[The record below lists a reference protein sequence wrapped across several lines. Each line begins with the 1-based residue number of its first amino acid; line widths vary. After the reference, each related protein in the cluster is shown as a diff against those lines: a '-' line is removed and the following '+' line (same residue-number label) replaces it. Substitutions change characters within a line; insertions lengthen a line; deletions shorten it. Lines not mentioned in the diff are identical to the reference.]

1 MENNVYLCKNF
12 SDMDLE
18 IKRFSELDIQDPFF
32 DSLRAS
38 YPEFNAWFNR
48 KAEAGENAY
57 VFFDEMGWIIDF
69 LYLKIEEEEVSD
81 VVPALPAKRR
91 LKVGTFKLVS
101 RGTRRGERFMKK
113 IMDRAVAENVDEIYV
128 TIFPTEELQYLIHS
142 FERFGFEHIANKPH
156 NGGLSEY
163 VLVKDMHSV
172 KNDIIKDYPFVKRN
186 GVSKHLLSI
195 IPDFHTKLFPDSIL
209 TNESYNLVQDIS
221 STNSIYKIYICWM
234 DGVEQLKKGDLLLI
248 YRTSDNK
255 GPAAY
260 RSVATSICTV
270 DEIRTFHDF
279 KDCDAFVNY
288 AKPYSIFDTNDLT
301 RWYRTRSN
309 FVVIRMLYNVAFTR
323 KVIRKTLLEQVGIPA
338 EAYWGFCPL
347 TDQQFEQIIKIG
359 QADERYFI
367 H

>member
-1 MENNVYLCKNF
+1 
-12 SDMDLE
+12 MDLE
-18 IKRFSELDIQDPFF
+18 IKRFSELDLHDAFF

-38 YPEFNAWFNR
+38 YPEFNDWFNR
-48 KAEAGENAY
+48 KANAGENAY
-57 VFFDEMGWIIDF
+57 VFFDEREMIINF

-81 VVPALPAKRR
+81 VVPALPAKKR

-128 TIFPTEELQYLIHS
+128 TIFPTDELQYLIQS
-142 FERFGFEHIANKPH
+142 FERFGFEHIADKPH
-156 NGGLSEY
+156 DNGLSEY

-172 KNDIIKDYPFVKRN
+172 RNDIMKDYPLVKMS

-195 IPDFHTKLFPDSIL
+195 VPDFHTKLFPDSIL
-209 TNESYNLVQDIS
+209 TNESYDLVQDIS

-234 DGVEQLKKGDLLLI
+234 DGVERLKKGDLIVI

-260 RSVATSICTV
+260 RSVATSVCTV
-270 DEIRTFHDF
+270 DEIKTFHSF
-279 KDCDAFVNY
+279 KDCDDFIRY
-288 AKPYSIFDTNDLT
+288 AAPYSIFNPSDLT
-301 RWYRTRSN
+301 RWYRERSN
-309 FVVIRMLYNVAFTR
+309 FVVVRMLYNAAFTR
-323 KVIRKTLLEQVGIPA
+323 KVIRKTLIEQVGIST

-347 TDQQFEQIIKIG
+347 TDQQFEQIIKLG

>member
-1 MENNVYLCKNF
+1 MQKN

-18 IKRFSELDIQDPFF
+18 IKRFSELDIQDAFF

-38 YPEFNAWFNR
+38 YPEFDIWFRR
-48 KAEAGENAY
+48 KADAGESAY
-57 VFFDEMGWIIDF
+57 VFFEETGQIIDF

-81 VVPALPAKRR
+81 VVPALPAKKR

-142 FERFGFEHIANKPH
+142 FEMFGFEHIADKPH
-156 NGGLSEY
+156 DNGLSEY
-163 VLVKDMHSV
+163 VLVKDMHSF
-172 KNDIIKDYPFVKRN
+172 KNNIMKDYPLVKMN
-186 GVSKHLLSI
+186 GVSKYLLSI

-209 TNESYNLVQDIS
+209 TNESYDLVQDIS
-221 STNSIYKIYICWM
+221 STNSIYKIYICRM
-234 DGVEQLKKGDLLLI
+234 AGVERLRKGDLLVI

-270 DEIRTFHDF
+270 DEIKTIHNF
-279 KDCDAFVNY
+279 KDCDDFIKY
-288 AKPYSIFDTNDLT
+288 AAPYSIFNPSDLT
-301 RWYRTRSN
+301 RWYHGRSN
-309 FVVIRMLYNVAFTR
+309 FVVVRMLYNAAFTK
-323 KVIRKTLLEQVGIPA
+323 KVIRRTLIEQVGIST

-347 TDQQFEQIIKIG
+347 NDQQFEQIIKLG

>member
-1 MENNVYLCKNF
+1 
-12 SDMDLE
+12 MDLE
-18 IKRFSELDIQDPFF
+18 IKRFSELDIHDTFF

-38 YPEFNAWFNR
+38 YPEFDVWFRR
-48 KAEAGENAY
+48 KADGGEKAF
-57 VFFDEMGWIIDF
+57 VFFDEGGNIIDF
-69 LYLKIEEEEVSD
+69 LYLKIEKEEVSD
-81 VVPALPAKRR
+81 IVPPLPAKRR

-113 IMDRAVAENVDEIYV
+113 IMDYAIAERVDEIYV
-128 TIFPTEELQYLIHS
+128 TIFPTEELQYLIRS

-156 NGGLSEY
+156 DGGLSEY

-172 KNDIIKDYPFVKRN
+172 KNDIMKDYPFVKMA
-186 GVSKHLLSI
+186 GASKHLLSI

-209 TNESYNLVQDIS
+209 TNESYDLVQDIS

-234 DGVEQLKKGDLLLI
+234 DGVERLKRGDLLLI
-248 YRTSDNK
+248 YRTTDNK

-260 RSVATSICTV
+260 RSVATSVCTV
-270 DEIRTFHDF
+270 DEIKTFHDF
-279 KDCDAFVNY
+279 KDCTDFISY
-288 AKPYSIFDTNDLT
+288 AAPYSIFNPSDLT

-309 FVVIRMLYNVAFTR
+309 FVIIRMLYNVAFTR
-323 KVIRKTLLEQVGIPA
+323 KVIRKTMLEQVGVPA

-347 TDQQFEQIIKIG
+347 TDQQFEQIIKLG

>member
-1 MENNVYLCKNF
+1 
-12 SDMDLE
+12 MDLE

-48 KAEAGENAY
+48 KTKADENAY
-57 VFFDEMGWIIDF
+57 VFFDEMGRIIDF
-69 LYLKIEEEEVSD
+69 LYLKIEEDEVSD
-81 VVPALPAKRR
+81 VVPAFPAKKR

-101 RGTRRGERFMKK
+101 RGTRRGERLMKK
-113 IMDRAVAENVDEIYV
+113 IMDRAIAENVEEIYV
-128 TIFPTEELQYLIHS
+128 TIFPTEELHYLIHS
-142 FERFGFEHIANKPH
+142 FEMFGFEHIANKPH
-156 NGGLSEY
+156 DNGLSEY
-163 VLVKDMHSV
+163 VLVKDMHSIQ
-172 KNDIIKDYPFVKRN
+172 NDIMKNYPLVKMD

-209 TNESYNLVQDIS
+209 TNESYDLVQDVS

-234 DGVEQLKKGDLLLI
+234 AGVERLRKGDLLVI

-260 RSVATSICTV
+260 RSVATSVCTV
-270 DEIRTFHDF
+270 DEIKTIHNF
-279 KDCDAFVNY
+279 KDRDDFIRY
-288 AKPYSIFDTNDLT
+288 AAPYSIFNPNDLT
-301 RWYRTRSN
+301 RWYRERSN
-309 FVVIRMLYNVAFTR
+309 FVVVRMLYNAAFTR
-323 KVIRKTLLEQVGIPA
+323 KVIRKTLIEQVGIST

-347 TDQQFEQIIKIG
+347 TNQQFEQIIKLG